1 MEGQVPRLDSSKISE
16 YKRDPEAFCTRHG
29 LLRMNH
35 VLMDYWEYDIY
46 KYMDGKY
53 TLVSTFTNVEDYA
66 VFVHETTKQH
76 FLQQEQVVSAL
87 SVDVTG
93 GFCANCKLPGASHFP
108 RSENDTTLVCGNGD
122 PFIPDKYVD
131 FDRIAEIAAR
141 QNLVPTSSRAVN
153 TLTCEM
159 FTSVMAVMRAGY
171 VPSLWVFLS
180 PIYFWYGIPGVLF
193 VTLLVLMLYSR
204 MGPRHLYYIY
214 DVLQCAALQIE
225 HELKNDFVRTHSE
238 VVELCLQNYRYLSD
252 EALSAWLAHAA
263 QAYKAKLMRN
273 VHFSIVYE
281 RYQHALKVLGMLAVG
296 GLIYMYFKS
305 SEQEL
310 EPNGAALVKH
320 NVDFTASTW
329 RSEMSMQKAP
339 TIDVDVK
346 ITSPDQM
353 KDTLLSRMLRIS
365 IQPCDRNGDALPGCK
380 TRHVNAVC
388 VKGEM
393 LASVMHV
400 FRPDYRDGTECEYP
414 IFDYFRI
421 DCYRKDKST
430 GRFHV
435 QRQCETIISRSMMV
449 FHDKLDLAFFT
460 LSVPTLRSIY
470 KLLPEGPVMFT
481 GKAASFVSVSSK
493 TGLAKELG
501 RKCLKMSNSQYTCG
515 HARQGL
521 TFDTTGFMQCD
532 LPSLAGDCGGPMY
545 VIDQDHCWVGGIICA
560 GGNPAHNNYVT
571 AVAIPINQAIVDE
584 YFDRLVKITPD
595 IVATN
600 LAIVQR
606 QSFDVDLRL
615 TDPVPNS
622 VYNTIEDGCGEFQA
636 STNVLRK
643 KRSLS
648 KVTRSVFFEDLSAE
662 CPELVSDKEAPVMRP
677 VCVDGEW
684 RDSMHTSAVLAL
696 TRTVAFPQS
705 DLQSCTK
712 ELLDHIMSN
721 PAVKR
726 DVRTHVQPLDLYQAI
741 NGIPGF
747 AALTSLPMK
756 TACGPPFTGAKRKF
770 FVEDPRPN
778 YPDGVML
785 DEGMLAQCVKLEA
798 SLHTDFCAPMISAAT
813 LKDEPISPAKNQAA
827 RVRVFYVTNFLYNL
841 LGRKYMLTT
850 LRVMMMHRDIFCG
863 MVGLNLESLEW
874 ASLYHQ
880 LTKFN
885 KFLFGDFSKFDTSL
899 WQRILT
905 CASTFFYRMCSESG
919 NYTPEELRVTKTL
932 IDLFV
937 CVHVSYDGDI
947 IQLNGLG
954 ISGAWWTTWLNTI
967 VNLIAHYYCF
977 KQEYP
982 LCGPQDFYSGVRL
995 ALYGDDSTGSVS
1007 EEFPDFNMVTISRNM
1022 ARLGLNY
1029 TDGDKTGSVKPYITV
1044 DEVQFCSR
1052 SFRSDDGILFA
1063 PLKWESIC
1071 KTVSLFV
1078 RSLSMSVEQQSIVCL
1093 QECLTHLVHY
1103 GEDKY
1108 EHYRIIFERI
1118 LDKHR
1123 LTISCVTPRGTHPG
1137 FLTWRE
1143 AWDQLRSR
1151 SYTAVPQVQSSG
1163 YIVLSA
1169 ETVELVPL

>member
-1 MEGQVPRLDSSKISE
+1 
-16 YKRDPEAFCTRHG
+16 
-29 LLRMNH
+29 
-35 VLMDYWEYDIY
+35 
-46 KYMDGKY
+46 
-53 TLVSTFTNVEDYA
+53 
-66 VFVHETTKQH
+66 
-76 FLQQEQVVSAL
+76 
-87 SVDVTG
+87 
-93 GFCANCKLPGASHFP
+93 
-108 RSENDTTLVCGNGD
+108 
-122 PFIPDKYVD
+122 
-131 FDRIAEIAAR
+131 
-141 QNLVPTSSRAVN
+141 
-153 TLTCEM
+153 
-159 FTSVMAVMRAGY
+159 
-171 VPSLWVFLS
+171 
-180 PIYFWYGIPGVLF
+180 
-193 VTLLVLMLYSR
+193 
-204 MGPRHLYYIY
+204 
-214 DVLQCAALQIE
+214 
-225 HELKNDFVRTHSE
+225 
-238 VVELCLQNYRYLSD
+238 
-252 EALSAWLAHAA
+252 
-263 QAYKAKLMRN
+263 
-273 VHFSIVYE
+273 
-281 RYQHALKVLGMLAVG
+281 
-296 GLIYMYFKS
+296 
-305 SEQEL
+305 
-310 EPNGAALVKH
+310 
-320 NVDFTASTW
+320 
-329 RSEMSMQKAP
+329 
-339 TIDVDVK
+339 
-346 ITSPDQM
+346 
-353 KDTLLSRMLRIS
+353 
-365 IQPCDRNGDALPGCK
+365 
-380 TRHVNAVC
+380 
-388 VKGEM
+388 
-393 LASVMHV
+393 
-400 FRPDYRDGTECEYP
+400 
-414 IFDYFRI
+414 
-421 DCYRKDKST
+421 
-430 GRFHV
+430 
-435 QRQCETIISRSMMV
+435 
-449 FHDKLDLAFFT
+449 
-460 LSVPTLRSIY
+460 
-470 KLLPEGPVMFT
+470 
-481 GKAASFVSVSSK
+481 
-493 TGLAKELG
+493 
-501 RKCLKMSNSQYTCG
+501 
-515 HARQGL
+515 
-521 TFDTTGFMQCD
+521 
-532 LPSLAGDCGGPMY
+532 
-545 VIDQDHCWVGGIICA
+545 
-560 GGNPAHNNYVT
+560 
-571 AVAIPINQAIVDE
+571 
-584 YFDRLVKITPD
+584 
-595 IVATN
+595 
-600 LAIVQR
+600 
-606 QSFDVDLRL
+606 
-615 TDPVPNS
+615 
-622 VYNTIEDGCGEFQA
+622 
-636 STNVLRK
+636 
-643 KRSLS
+643 
-648 KVTRSVFFEDLSAE
+648 
-662 CPELVSDKEAPVMRP
+662 
-677 VCVDGEW
+677 
-684 RDSMHTSAVLAL
+684 
-696 TRTVAFPQS
+696 
-705 DLQSCTK
+705 
-712 ELLDHIMSN
+712 
-721 PAVKR
+721 
-726 DVRTHVQPLDLYQAI
+726 
-741 NGIPGF
+741 
-747 AALTSLPMK
+747 
-756 TACGPPFTGAKRKF
+756 
-770 FVEDPRPN
+770 
-778 YPDGVML
+778 
-785 DEGMLAQCVKLEA
+785 
-798 SLHTDFCAPMISAAT
+798 MISAAT